1 MPTEGSLNRTM
12 DRAKKH
18 YSSLFF
24 LPSFK
29 KSLLSNV
36 ALTAI
41 GITLTAYALF
51 PSVNSLLLGLTL
63 FAITLAADLV
73 MSKALLRNDLLFT
86 LRRTSAMSFYCW
98 LLWLAFATL
107 GTVFGFLIESILWIK
122 LVLIGYGA
130 VLTLRIIVLSAT
142 SYVSKWRQ
150 LVAALLQPIL
160 CVVAFLAFWSATSVS
175 IIPLVFPYAV
185 LTPIVAYTAVY
196 VFLQSV
202 DKLGKTSYGLP
213 AMSFFRAFIL
223 NWVTG
228 ANEQLEKHLE
238 EVGQDIDISVSLIKF
253 DAAKPKAA
261 IIMPLVHP
269 GPFKNIGS
277 SLLPSMLKHDFEKA
291 YGCDTCTPLGVLGH
305 ELDLASQAQ
314 NRKIVAEVLKQANFP
329 AAQTLASPFVRSIQG
344 DAIASCQVFGD
355 TAFLSFS
362 TAPKTTE
369 DLPQELGRIVTEE
382 ARRGGLKHAMV
393 VNAHNALADDS
404 ADMSE
409 HMDELK
415 HAAFDCLSKALSFE
429 AKPFRVGAAT
439 VYPAEFTEK
448 MGIGTGGITTILV
461 EVEAQKTAYVVIDG
475 NNMVP
480 HLREKILAALTAAGF
495 DEGEVFT
502 TDTHAVSALVTG
514 RRGYHPVGEVM
525 DHNVLI
531 RYVLEAAGKAAQN
544 LEAAKSGCVEF
555 VVPKVR
561 VIGEE
566 RLNSI
571 SILVDRAIS
580 RAKKAAPAVFG
591 VEGLLLVLLLW
602 LF

>member
-1 MPTEGSLNRTM
+1 
-12 DRAKKH
+12 
-18 YSSLFF
+18 
-24 LPSFK
+24 
-29 KSLLSNV
+29 
-36 ALTAI
+36 
-41 GITLTAYALF
+41 
-51 PSVNSLLLGLTL
+51 
-63 FAITLAADLV
+63 
-73 MSKALLRNDLLFT
+73 
-86 LRRTSAMSFYCW
+86 MSFYCW
-98 LLWLAFATL
+98 VLWLAFAAL
-107 GTVFGFLIESILWIK
+107 GAVFGFLFGGVLWIK

-130 VLTLRIIVLSAT
+130 VLTLRFIVLSAT

-150 LVAALLQPIL
+150 LVAALLQPVL
-160 CVVAFLAFWSATSVS
+160 CVVVFLVFWLVTSVS
-175 IIPLVFPYAV
+175 IMLQVLPYAV
-185 LTPIVAYTAVY
+185 LTPIIAYVAVY
-196 VFLQSV
+196 VFLRSI
-202 DKLGKTSYGLP
+202 DRLGRVSYGLP
-213 AMSFFRAFIL
+213 ALSFFRAFIL

-238 EVGQDIDISVSLIKF
+238 EVGQDADISVSLIKF

-261 IIMPLVHP
+261 IVMPLVHP

-291 YGCDTCTPLGVLGH
+291 YGCETCTPLGILGH

-314 NRKIVAEVLKQANFP
+314 NRKIVAEVLKQANFA
-329 AAQTLASPFVRSIQG
+329 AAQALASPFVRSIQG

-355 TAFLSFS
+355 TALLSFS

-369 DLPQELGRIVTEE
+369 DLPQELGRIVAEE
-382 ARRGGLKHAMV
+382 ARRVGLKHAMV

-404 ADMSE
+404 ADMYG
-409 HMDELK
+409 HKDELK
-415 HAAFDCLSKALSFE
+415 QAAFDCLRKVLSFE

-439 VYPAEFTEK
+439 VYPVEFTEK
-448 MGIGTGGITTILV
+448 MGMGAGGITAIVV

-480 HLREKILAALTAAGF
+480 HLREKLLAALAAAGF
-495 DEGEVFT
+495 DDGEVFT

-514 RRGYHPVGEVM
+514 RRGYHPVGEAM
-525 DHNVLI
+525 DHDLLI
-531 RYVLEAAGKAAQN
+531 RYILEAAGKAAQN

-571 SILVDRAIS
+571 SILVDKAIT
-580 RAKKAAPAVFG
+580 RAKKAAPMVFG
-591 VEGLLLVLLLW
+591 VEGLFLVLLLL